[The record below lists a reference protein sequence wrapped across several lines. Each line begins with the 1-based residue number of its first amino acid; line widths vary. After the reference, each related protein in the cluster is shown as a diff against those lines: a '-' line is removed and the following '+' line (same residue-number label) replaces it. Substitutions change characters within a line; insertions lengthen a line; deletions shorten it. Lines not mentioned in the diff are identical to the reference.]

1 MATQHCDVSG
11 AAEKISARK
20 YVVLLARQCLAAV
33 EEGRIKTYDVLACM
47 NTLSCTR

>member
-20 YVVLLARQCLAAV
+20 
-33 EEGRIKTYDVLACM
+33 
-47 NTLSCTR
+47 